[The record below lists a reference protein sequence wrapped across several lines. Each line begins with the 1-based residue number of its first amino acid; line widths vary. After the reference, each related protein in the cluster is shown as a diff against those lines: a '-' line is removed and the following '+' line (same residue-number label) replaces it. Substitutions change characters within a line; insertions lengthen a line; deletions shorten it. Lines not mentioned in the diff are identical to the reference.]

1 MSSKQGYR
9 LISIMIAFVV
19 CLLVIAGVSSGAEKV
34 IRVAVGID
42 ATSLDPPMSTNLTDK
57 NTTSQIYDTLI
68 FRNKE
73 MKLEP
78 HLATSWKI
86 INNTTWEME
95 LRKGI
100 KFHNG
105 EEFNAEAVKFSIE
118 RILDPAMK
126 APSFAQFT
134 AIKGVKIIDP
144 YKVHI
149 ETKEP
154 YPVLPAVLAEC
165 WAVPPRY
172 TQEKGKEFLAKN
184 PVGTGPFEFVKWL
197 KDERVEMKAN
207 KHYWKGAPKIDRVFF
222 MPVPER
228 GTRIAML
235 KTGEVDIVSDI
246 PPFMVKELKSDA
258 NIQVATAGGARA
270 YFLGIDTLRK
280 TPLADPKVRLALNYA
295 IDADKIIETT
305 LNGYA
310 SRLATLLTPR
320 QFGYDPSIKPYKYD
334 LEKAKK
340 LLAEAGYPN
349 GFSIDFDTPDG
360 RYPMDKEVAQVI
372 AGQLTKAGIKINL
385 HVREWGNFIAQFR
398 TEKGDL
404 APMWYMGWSIPTF
417 DADAILFALCT
428 PGKTYGR
435 YSTEEGAKLLT
446 DARNT
451 MDRDKRLSL
460 YHKALKLI
468 HQDSAFVP
476 LFQLTDIYGI
486 RKGIKWEPRTDERIL
501 LFDADKE

>member
-1 MSSKQGYR
+1 
-9 LISIMIAFVV
+9 MIAFVV

-172 TQEKGKEFLAKN
+172 TQEKGK
-184 PVGTGPFEFVKWL
+184 
-197 KDERVEMKAN
+197 
-207 KHYWKGAPKIDRVFF
+207 
-222 MPVPER
+222 
-228 GTRIAML
+228 
-235 KTGEVDIVSDI
+235 
-246 PPFMVKELKSDA
+246 
-258 NIQVATAGGARA
+258 
-270 YFLGIDTLRK
+270 
-280 TPLADPKVRLALNYA
+280 
-295 IDADKIIETT
+295 
-305 LNGYA
+305 
-310 SRLATLLTPR
+310 
-320 QFGYDPSIKPYKYD
+320 
-334 LEKAKK
+334 
-340 LLAEAGYPN
+340 
-349 GFSIDFDTPDG
+349 
-360 RYPMDKEVAQVI
+360 
-372 AGQLTKAGIKINL
+372 
-385 HVREWGNFIAQFR
+385 
-398 TEKGDL
+398 
-404 APMWYMGWSIPTF
+404 
-417 DADAILFALCT
+417 
-428 PGKTYGR
+428 
-435 YSTEEGAKLLT
+435 
-446 DARNT
+446 
-451 MDRDKRLSL
+451 
-460 YHKALKLI
+460 
-468 HQDSAFVP
+468 
-476 LFQLTDIYGI
+476 
-486 RKGIKWEPRTDERIL
+486 
-501 LFDADKE
+501 